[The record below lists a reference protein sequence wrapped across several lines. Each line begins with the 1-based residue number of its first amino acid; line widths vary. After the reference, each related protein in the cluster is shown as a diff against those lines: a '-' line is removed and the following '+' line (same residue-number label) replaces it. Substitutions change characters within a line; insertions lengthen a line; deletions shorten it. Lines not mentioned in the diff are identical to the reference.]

1 MAVTLQYG
9 RRLAGQTLRMTVGKT
24 YSSGFASK
32 GSPFISYFPNK
43 LTISI
48 DNPSKSFSNSSS
60 NNSPRKDLM
69 DYPRITPH
77 MLNGVISFWKSLFF
91 ERYIIARYDRDF
103 TLETFKLGAKG
114 AFLAVSEILA
124 SDDVAPLKE
133 HGLVEASAFR
143 EIKANHDRMDTPQ
156 RRQFL
161 VSERHIRVTHVHE
174 IGIIEDDESGL
185 KAVEIM
191 VVFTVLPSD
200 DDQLSF
206 QEAIQKVILCNY
218 RFYRDYSNPS
228 NPSPWIV
235 NIVNHFRPGERLE
248 D

>member
-24 YSSGFASK
+24 YSSGCPSK
-32 GSPFISYFPNK
+32 CTPFILYSPNK

-48 DNPSKSFSNSSS
+48 DSPSKSFSNSSS
-60 NNSPRKDLM
+60 NNGPRKDLM
-69 DYPRITPH
+69 DYPRITPNIF
-77 MLNGVISFWKSLFF
+77 NGVISFWKSLFF

-103 TLETFKLGAKG
+103 SLEAFKLGAKG

-124 SDDVAPLKE
+124 SDDVTPLKE

-143 EIKANHDRMDTPQ
+143 EIKTNHDRMDTPQ